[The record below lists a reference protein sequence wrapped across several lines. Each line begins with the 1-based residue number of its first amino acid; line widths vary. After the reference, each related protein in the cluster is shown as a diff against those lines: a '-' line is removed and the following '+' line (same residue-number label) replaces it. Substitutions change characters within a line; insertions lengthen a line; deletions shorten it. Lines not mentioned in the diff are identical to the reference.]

1 MFDIINLTLFVKK
14 FLQYMDTQ
22 NDKGLVRSKLNKIS
36 AIVLLIT
43 IILSSVIFSTNSQ
56 VPLDSAKT
64 ITIFTGIILSGI
76 LYFISV
82 FSTKTLYLPKHSSI
96 YVALLVILSTVISTF
111 TSKTI
116 SKSFFGQGFEIG
128 TGSFVLLMFFLL
140 FLVVQLVYKNKERLY
155 YIYSSF
161 FAGFIVLV
169 LFHLIRL
176 FDVKLLSFGVFNS
189 PVSSLIG
196 RWTDLGVYSGF
207 IFIVAFISLN
217 LVTLSGIRKAFVWL
231 LFVLSL
237 VVIVLVNNPLIWLVL
252 ATTTVSYFIYN
263 YIYNSK
269 KGLSKIS
276 IPSLIL
282 SIAFIVFTFWGSI
295 VSPISKSLNVQ
306 QGDINLPWQLALDI
320 SSDTLKQKPI
330 FGAGP
335 NKFVNEFL
343 LHKPRELNQTVFWN
357 VDFLAG
363 FSYITNFVVT
373 NGVFGILS
381 WLLFFV
387 LLLNLGIKNLRNQN
401 EDSGRFAV
409 VSTFFASIFI
419 WLMLFVYNP
428 SHFIVF
434 TAFIVTG
441 LFISASAFRSFI
453 NVKEIKRGTVIISSI
468 VIVVLC
474 AWLFASMKKAIAL
487 SYFQSGINQLS
498 SSTNRDLDKIEGN
511 FLTAVKWDGSD
522 VFYQALSETNI
533 MRINEL
539 TQQLQ
544 AKNSKNPDPEIVKK
558 IAELI
563 EKSVG
568 YSNKA
573 IKADPTNHYNY
584 VSLARVSE
592 LASSLQIP
600 NAYEN
605 AKVSYANAISLNPY
619 NPALYLS
626 LARLEASK
634 NNINDAQRYI
644 GSALQ
649 LKQNY
654 IEAIFFLAQLQVGQ
668 GQIKEAITSV
678 QVATQI
684 NPNDPLLFFQLGFL
698 YYNDKN
704 YLGAVDALSKAI
716 ALNDQYA
723 NARYFLGLSYARL
736 GKNIDAIQ
744 QFEKIAETNPDN
756 QEVQFILTNLKSGK
770 SPFADVKPPV
780 DSKPEQRKTLP
791 VKEKAVEA
799 SKTKIKK

>member
-1 MFDIINLTLFVKK
+1 
-14 FLQYMDTQ
+14 MDTQ
-22 NDKGLVRSKLNKIS
+22 NEANVVKSKFNKLS
-36 AIVLLIT
+36 AIVLLVT
-43 IILSSVIFSTNSQ
+43 IILSSVVFSTNSQ
-56 VPLDSAKT
+56 VPLDSAKM

-82 FSTKTLYLPKHSSI
+82 FSTKTLYIPKHSSTYAI
-96 YVALLVILSTVISTF
+96 LLVVISTVISTF
-111 TSKTI
+111 VSKTV

-161 FAGFIVLV
+161 FAGFLLLV

-189 PVSSLIG
+189 SVSSLIG
-196 RWTDLGVYSGF
+196 RWTDLGVYSGL
-207 IFIVAFISLN
+207 IFIISFISLN
-217 LVTLSGIRKAFVWL
+217 LVSLSGIRKAFVWL
-231 LFVLSL
+231 LFILSL
-237 VVIVLVNNPLIWLVL
+237 VVLVLVNNPFIWLVL
-252 ATTTVSYFIYN
+252 AISTVSYFVYN
-263 YIYNSK
+263 YVYNSK

-295 VSPISKSLNVQ
+295 LSPISKSLNVQ

-335 NKFVNEFL
+335 NKFGNEFL
-343 LHKPRELNQTVFWN
+343 LNKPQELNQTMFWN
-357 VDFLAG
+357 VDFSTG
-363 FSYITNFVVT
+363 FSYVTNFVVT
-373 NGVFGILS
+373 NGVLGIVS
-381 WLLFFV
+381 WLLLLI
-387 LLLNLGIKNLRNQN
+387 LLLNLGIRNLRNQN
-401 EDSGRFAV
+401 EDSGRFAIT
-409 VSTFFASIFI
+409 STFFGSLFI
-419 WLMLFVYNP
+419 WLMLSLYNP

-434 TAFIVTG
+434 SAFIMIG
-441 LFISASAFRSFI
+441 LFISTSAFRSFV
-453 NVKEIKRGTVIISSI
+453 NVKEITRGTVIISSI
-468 VIVVLC
+468 VIIVLC
-474 AWLFASMKKAIAL
+474 AWLFASMKKAVAL
-487 SYFQSGINQLS
+487 SYFQSGISQLS
-498 SSTNRDLDKIEGN
+498 SSANRDLDKIEGN

-522 VFYQALSETNI
+522 VFYQALSEI
-533 MRINEL
+533 SLLRVNEL

-544 AKNSKNPDPEIVKK
+544 AKNTKTPDQETIKK
-558 IAELI
+558 IGELI

-568 YSNKA
+568 YSNMA
-573 IKADPTNHYNY
+573 IKADPSNHYNY

-592 LASSLQIP
+592 LASTLQIP

-634 NNINDAQRYI
+634 NNVNDAQRYI

-654 IEAIFFLAQLQVGQ
+654 IEAIFFLAQLQVSQ

-704 YLGAVDALSKAI
+704 YLGAVDALSKAVT
-716 ALNDQYA
+716 LNDQYA
-723 NARYFLGLSYARL
+723 NARYFLGLSYVRL
-736 GKNIDAIQ
+736 GKNVEAIQ
-744 QFEKIAETNPDN
+744 QFEKILETNSDN

-791 VKEKAVEA
+791 VKEKAVET
-799 SKTKIKK
+799 SKTKVQK